1 MHGLNQVLILLERLL
16 EDLLV
21 QLLLLVVLAEEVGC
35 LGHARL
41 MKGGFGVERVGPLL
55 LVVLGL
61 VNLSEVE
68 SELLVASEDVI
79 RVS

>member
-1 MHGLNQVLILLERLL
+1 
-16 EDLLV
+16 
-21 QLLLLVVLAEEVGC
+21 
-35 LGHARL
+35 

-79 RVS
+79 WVS

>member
-1 MHGLNQVLILLERLL
+1 
-16 EDLLV
+16 
-21 QLLLLVVLAEEVGC
+21 
-35 LGHARL
+35 

-79 RVS
+79 RIS

>member
-1 MHGLNQVLILLERLL
+1 
-16 EDLLV
+16 
-21 QLLLLVVLAEEVGC
+21 
-35 LGHARL
+35 